1 MPSLAT
7 SSVPPTRRTRSRRPT
22 SRLFPP
28 GARFTDD
35 TVLTVATAEALLGD
49 GDYAAAYR
57 RYGRAYPNAGYGGS
71 FYRWLFS
78 EGAGPYGSWGNGA
91 AMRVSPVGFALD
103 SVDAVLAEAARSAA
117 VTHDHPE
124 GIKGAQAT
132 ALAVFLARAGAD
144 QGNHQGRDP
153 GPLRLRSHT
162 RPLDAIRP
170 GYRFDVSC
178 QGSVPES
185 LIAFLES
192 IDYESAV
199 RNAIS
204 LGGDADTMACIAG
217 GIAQA
222 FYGSVPGAHCRR
234 GAGAAAGR
242 LPGRARPFREPLRVA
257 VSTVSTRR
265 RYERFVQGV
274 KTVSSVQLDKHDIR
288 ALLHGSDQT
297 TAVSQPR

>member
-1 MPSLAT
+1 MLGAIVGDVIGSAYEASPIKQT
-7 SSVPPTRRTRSRRPT
+7 DFQ
-22 SRLFPP
+22 LFPP

-103 SVDAVLAEAARSAA
+103 SVDAVLAEAARSTA

-132 ALAVFLARAGAD
+132 ALAVFLARAGTSKAMIKAEIQD
-144 QGNHQGRDP
+144 GFGYDLN
-153 GPLRLRSHT
+153 

-192 IDYESAV
+192 ADYESAV

-222 FYGSVPGAHCRR
+222 FYGSVPEPV
-234 GAGAAAGR
+234 AGEVRAR
-242 LPGRARPFREPLRVA
+242 LPDDFLDVLDRFEYRYGLAIE
-257 VSTVSTRR
+257 VSD
-265 RYERFVQGV
+265 G
-274 KTVSSVQLDKHDIR
+274 
-288 ALLHGSDQT
+288 G
-297 TAVSQPR
+297 

>member
-1 MPSLAT
+1 MIGAIAGDVIGSAYEANAVKT
-7 SSVPPTRRTRSRRPT
+7 TNFQM
-22 SRLFPP
+22 FPP
-28 GARFTDD
+28 GACFTDD

-71 FYRWLFS
+71 FYRWLFR

-91 AMRVSPVGFALD
+91 AMRVSPVGLVLD

-124 GIKGAQAT
+124 GIKGAQTA
-132 ALAVFLARAGAD
+132 ALAVFLARAGTSKEMIKAEIHD
-144 QGNHQGRDP
+144 RFSYD
-153 GPLRLRSHT
+153 LA

-192 IDYESAV
+192 ADYESAV

-222 FYGSVPGAHCRR
+222 FYGSVPEPI
-234 GAGAAAGR
+234 AGEVRSR
-242 LPGRARPFREPLRVA
+242 LPDGFLDVLDRFERGYGLPSSAT
-257 VSTVSTRR
+257 SRR
-265 RYERFVQGV
+265 
-274 KTVSSVQLDKHDIR
+274 
-288 ALLHGSDQT
+288 
-297 TAVSQPR
+297 